1 MNRLDNLI
9 SQNKALLE
17 SWDRLQYNRTRE
29 WDLYGYDI
37 GVHPLNMAIGG
48 IIPTKVTTIGARSGS
63 GKTGFSAQMFEASLR
78 RKPDNSRVEF
88 LFFTWE
94 LDPSI
99 VIDRGICLRTGLT
112 VRQLNQGAKLL
123 GEKTMASVKSAYE
136 VLSKYPIIYQP
147 YSININ
153 EVVKIAT
160 EFVERCKEKSQVEGN
175 HIHPVICI
183 DYLNMAQFDNE
194 GLRTYGI
201 ASFMNGLK
209 QFCNTTKA
217 SAIVLAQLNRD
228 TDKQNKLPDR
238 ADFSDSGAIENAS
251 DNLIAL
257 YRPEHHGLNTV
268 VNPETGLEIDSKN
281 KMLIRV
287 LKGRDYGTGD
297 FLINCDIKFF
307 RFWDLDHTWEH
318 RYYDEYRNPDFWKRE
333 FGLLEMKKEKII
345 EQLPF

>member
-1 MNRLDNLI
+1 MSTTKNLI
-9 SQNKALLE
+9 SQNKALIE
-17 SWDRLQYNRTRE
+17 SWDRLQFNRTRE
-29 WDLYGYDI
+29 WDLYGYDMGI
-37 GVHPLNMAIGG
+37 HPINMAIGG
-48 IIPTKVTTIGARSGS
+48 IIPTKVTVIGARSGT
-63 GKTGFSAQMFEASLR
+63 GKTGITAQMFEASLR
-78 RKPDNSRVEF
+78 RKPDSGRVEF

-112 VRQLNQGAKLL
+112 IRQLNQGAKLL

-136 VLSKYPIIYQP
+136 VLSKYPVVYQP
-147 YSININ
+147 HSINIA
-153 EVVKIAT
+153 EVVKISQ
-160 EFVERCKEKSQVEGN
+160 EFIDRCKEKSVVEGN
-175 HIHPVICI
+175 HIHPVIVI

-209 QFCNTTKA
+209 QFCNLSKA

-238 ADFSDSGAIENAS
+238 ADFSDSGAIENAA

-257 YRPEHHGLNTV
+257 YRPEHHGVATVLN
-268 VNPETGLEIDSKN
+268 PDTGTEIDSRN
-281 KMLIRV
+281 KMLVRV

-297 FLINCDIKFF
+297 FLINCDIKYF
-307 RFWDLDHTWEH
+307 RFWDLNQDWGYQ
-318 RYYDEYRNPDFWKRE
+318 YYEDYKDPNFWKQE
-333 FGLLEMKKEKII
+333 FGLMKKEIQ
-345 EQLPF
+345 EQDLPF